1 MDGARSDWLQY
12 VDQPKSLE
20 DLRWWRANMNFDAIA
35 HLRRIQTPVLAIWG
49 GADFITPWTEY
60 HEKLVATLKAA
71 GNADVTT
78 RIFENADHRIEI
90 GFGEGAEGNWH
101 WFGIAPGALDMTG
114 EWLERVLQKK
124 PLISPGNAGS
134 SAVRG
139 HSNRDT
145 SRQTSF
151 EGEVPHK

>member
-1 MDGARSDWLQY
+1 
-12 VDQPKSLE
+12 
-20 DLRWWRANMNFDAIA
+20 MNTKRFLMA
-35 HLRRIQTPVLAIWG
+35 
-49 GADFITPWTEY
+49 F
-60 HEKLVATLKAA
+60 VATYLVYHVVGYLIHEVWLDPVYKDLASVFRPEEEMNQMMWIFFVT
-71 GNADVTT
+71 NADVTT

-124 PLISPGNAGS
+124 PLISPGSAGS
-134 SAVRG
+134 NAVRG